1 METRRLHDLTDDRTM
16 VASNRRTNCSTYSD
30 EPRDGLF
37 RKSVGSYGDWSRNIN
52 LCRISPTS
60 MRGKRKERA
69 LRGGRAATIQF
80 PAPVTPLRTA
90 TELAADNELRTWRL
104 YAHDTNRGETVL
116 IATDIST
123 LEADTYLRMSG
134 HRRLWAKLWNDDCQ
148 AVEFKCSD
156 GTIRY
161 LVAEWKQ
168 S

>member
-1 METRRLHDLTDDRTM
+1 
-16 VASNRRTNCSTYSD
+16 
-30 EPRDGLF
+30 
-37 RKSVGSYGDWSRNIN
+37 
-52 LCRISPTS
+52 
-60 MRGKRKERA
+60 MRGKKERA

-80 PAPVTPLRTA
+80 PAPVTWPPLSTA

-104 YAHDTNRGETVL
+104 YAHDTNGGETVL

-134 HRRLWAKLWNDDCQ
+134 HQRLWAKLWNADCL